1 MVITVIIQ
9 GNSKSQQEGV
19 TTVNNAEDSVVYV
32 QELPCVSNPQQVTLV
47 PLRGHKPQMV
57 KPESLGK
64 ATVGVVNIKPYSED
78 FTNLSIIDRTDSSK
92 NFELAHVQES
102 NT

>member
-1 MVITVIIQ
+1 MQEGTHISEEGGAAIYKAKDPIVYEQELPCV
-9 GNSKSQQEGV
+9 SEPQQEAI
-19 TTVNNAEDSVVYV
+19 TSVNKAEDSVVYV
-32 QELPCVSNPQQVTLV
+32 QELPCVSNPQQVTLA

-78 FTNLSIIDRTDSSK
+78 L
-92 NFELAHVQES
+92 
-102 NT
+102 